1 LRSTLSS
8 GGEDVQW
15 SKQKEYIMAEAHEV
29 PEYIPGDHVEL
40 HLYLQHK
47 HNVVAVEAGFAHE
60 SSSDI
65 SFTRRSEPELESQEG
80 NEKVSVVH
88 FAPVRVSPNSPL
100 GEYRCTYVFVYY
112 PTSEGQ
118 PQRGA
123 NLSVPQG
130 LRFRIVEEPTDPPEV
145 SDWSWVG
152 PNTMTSAET
161 HTDNDASV
169 AEEAVESKSE
179 VKATPAATRK
189 AKELGADLSMVEGTG
204 SGGRIT
210 VQDVESAA
218 EEQEEEQEQEEE

>member
-1 LRSTLSS
+1 
-8 GGEDVQW
+8 
-15 SKQKEYIMAEAHEV
+15 MAEAHEV
-29 PEYIPGDHVEL
+29 AEYIPGDHVEL
-40 HLYLQHK
+40 HLFLRHK

-65 SFTRRSEPELESQEG
+65 AFTRRNAPDLESYEG
-80 NEKVSVVH
+80 DEKVSVVR
-88 FAPVRVSPNSPL
+88 FAPMRVSPDSPL
-100 GEYRCTYVFVYY
+100 GEYRCTYVLAYY

-145 SDWSWVG
+145 SDWSWVE
-152 PNTMTSAET
+152 PNSMTSAET

-169 AEEAVESKSE
+169 AEEDVESKSE

-189 AKELGADLSMVEGTG
+189 AKELGVDLSMAEGTG
-204 SGGRIT
+204 SGGGIT

-218 EEQEEEQEQEEE
+218 EQ

>member
-1 LRSTLSS
+1 L
-8 GGEDVQW
+8 
-15 SKQKEYIMAEAHEV
+15 KQKEYTMAEAHEI

-40 HLYLQHK
+40 HLYLRHK
-47 HNVVAVEAGFAHE
+47 HNVVAVEAGFAYE

-65 SFTRRSEPELESQEG
+65 SFTRRNTPELESYEG
-80 NEKVSVVH
+80 DEKVSVVR
-88 FAPVRVSPNSPL
+88 FAPMRVSPDSPL
-100 GEYRCTYVFVYY
+100 GEYRCTYVLAYY

-145 SDWSWVG
+145 SDWSWVEQN
-152 PNTMTSAET
+152 PMTSAGT
-161 HTDNDASV
+161 HTDNDVSV
-169 AEEAVESKSE
+169 AEEAVESTSE
-179 VKATPAATRK
+179 VTATPAATRK
-189 AKELGADLSMVEGTG
+189 AKELGVDLSMVEGTG

-218 EEQEEEQEQEEE
+218 EQ

>member
-1 LRSTLSS
+1 
-8 GGEDVQW
+8 
-15 SKQKEYIMAEAHEV
+15 MAEAHEV

-40 HLYLQHK
+40 RLYLRHK

-60 SSSDI
+60 TSSDV
-65 SFTRRSEPELESQEG
+65 SFTRRATPELECHEG
-80 NEKVSVVH
+80 DEKVSAVR

-100 GEYRCTYVFVYY
+100 GEYRCTYVFAYY

-145 SDWSWVG
+145 SDWSWVEQ
-152 PNTMTSAET
+152 NTMTSAET
-161 HTDNDASV
+161 HTDNNVSV

-189 AKELGADLSMVEGTG
+189 AKELGVDLSMVEGTG
-204 SGGRIT
+204 SAGRIT
-210 VQDVESAA
+210 VQDVESSA
-218 EEQEEEQEQEEE
+218 EQQEE

>member
-1 LRSTLSS
+1 
-8 GGEDVQW
+8 
-15 SKQKEYIMAEAHEV
+15 MAEAHEV

-40 HLYLQHK
+40 RLYLRHK

-60 SSSDI
+60 TSSDV
-65 SFTRRSEPELESQEG
+65 SFTRRAAPELESHEG
-80 NEKVSVVH
+80 DEKVSAVR

-100 GEYRCTYVFVYY
+100 GEYRCTYVFAYY

-145 SDWSWVG
+145 SDWSWSE
-152 PNTMTSAET
+152 PDPMTSAEKQA
-161 HTDNDASV
+161 DNDVSV
-169 AEEAVESKSE
+169 AEEPVEPKRE
-179 VKATPAATRK
+179 VEATPAAKRK
-189 AKELGADLSMVEGTG
+189 AEELGTDLSMVEGTG

-210 VQDVESAA
+210 VKDVESAA
-218 EEQEEEQEQEEE
+218 ERQEE

>member
-1 LRSTLSS
+1 L

-15 SKQKEYIMAEAHEV
+15 LKRKEYTLVEAHEV

-40 HLYLQHK
+40 RLYLRHK

-65 SFTRRSEPELESQEG
+65 SFTRRSEPEIERHEG
-80 NEKVSVVH
+80 NEKVSVVR
-88 FAPVRVSPNSPL
+88 FTPVRVSPNSPL
-100 GEYRCTYVFVYY
+100 GEYRCTYVYVYY
-112 PTSEGQ
+112 PTSQGQ

-145 SDWSWVG
+145 SDWSWG
-152 PNTMTSAET
+152 EQNTITSAES

-169 AEEAVESKSE
+169 AEEDVEAESE

-189 AKELGADLSMVEGTG
+189 AKELGVDLSMVEGTG
-204 SGGRIT
+204 SAGRIT
-210 VQDVESAA
+210 VQDVESSA
-218 EEQEEEQEQEEE
+218 EQQEE

>member
-1 LRSTLSS
+1 L
-8 GGEDVQW
+8 
-15 SKQKEYIMAEAHEV
+15 KQKEYTMAEAHEV

-40 HLYLQHK
+40 RLYLQHQ

-60 SSSDI
+60 TSSDI
-65 SFTRRSEPELESQEG
+65 TFTRRSEPELERHEG
-80 NEKVSVVH
+80 NEKVSVVR
-88 FAPVRVSPNSPL
+88 FAPVRVAPASPL
-100 GEYRCTYVFVYY
+100 GEYRCTYVFAYY

-145 SDWSWVG
+145 SDWSWG
-152 PNTMTSAET
+152 EPNSMTSAET
-161 HTDNDASV
+161 HTDNDVSE
-169 AEEAVESKSE
+169 AEAGVESESE

-189 AKELGADLSMVEGTG
+189 ATELGVDLSMVEGTG

-210 VQDVESAA
+210 LQDVESAA
-218 EEQEEEQEQEEE
+218 EQQEEE

>member
-1 LRSTLSS
+1 L

-15 SKQKEYIMAEAHEV
+15 LKRKEYTMVEAHEV

-40 HLYLQHK
+40 RLYLRHK

-60 SSSDI
+60 TSSDV
-65 SFTRRSEPELESQEG
+65 SFTRRAAPELESHEG
-80 NEKVSVVH
+80 DEKVSTVR

-100 GEYRCTYVFVYY
+100 GEYRCTYVLAYY

-145 SDWSWVG
+145 SDWSWVEQ
-152 PNTMTSAET
+152 NTMTSAET
-161 HTDNDASV
+161 HTDNDVSV

-179 VKATPAATRK
+179 VQATPAATRK
-189 AKELGADLSMVEGTG
+189 AKELGVDLSMVEGTG
-204 SGGRIT
+204 SAGRIT
-210 VQDVESAA
+210 VEDVESSA
-218 EEQEEEQEQEEE
+218 EQ